1 MVMKTMMI
9 MTRTM
14 MMMLAM
20 GTMSHLGMY
29 ISILRASSQLPT
41 CSFAHI
47 STGLFVL
54 MTRSFVVGMVMV
66 FTEVMV
72 KMMMTMRMTMTKR
85 ESYQ

>member
-1 MVMKTMMI
+1 MR
-9 MTRTM
+9 RT
-14 MMMLAM
+14 
-20 GTMSHLGMY
+20 TDLGMY
-29 ISILRASSQLPT
+29 ISMLRARSQLPT

-72 KMMMTMRMTMTKR
+72 KMMTTMRMRITKR

>member
-14 MMMLAM
+14 MMILAM

-54 MTRSFVVGMVMV
+54 MTRSFVVGMV

-72 KMMMTMRMTMTKR
+72 KMMITMRMRVTKR

>member
-1 MVMKTMMI
+1 MI
-9 MTRTM
+9 
-14 MMMLAM
+14 
-20 GTMSHLGMY
+20 HLGMY
-29 ISILRASSQLPT
+29 ISMLRASSQLPT

-54 MTRSFVVGMVMV
+54 MTRSFVVGMV

-72 KMMMTMRMTMTKR
+72 KMMRMRMRMTKR

>member
-1 MVMKTMMI
+1 MVMKTMTI

-14 MMMLAM
+14 MIMLAM
-20 GTMSHLGMY
+20 THLGMY

-54 MTRSFVVGMVMV
+54 MTRSFVVGML

-72 KMMMTMRMTMTKR
+72 KMMMTMTKR